1 VLAVIPR
8 NPTQCRVPKKLE
20 SSSTINRNSY
30 LSNPASSC
38 KVSISE
44 VSSTSFSSNIDQ
56 LEEKKKSNPLM
67 NCKTWVLVFSF

>member
-8 NPTQCRVPKKLE
+8 NPTQCHVPKKLE
-20 SSSTINRNSY
+20 FSSTINRNSY

-44 VSSTSFSSNIDQ
+44 VSSASFSSNIE
-56 LEEKKKSNPLM
+56 LEKKIKPVDELKNM
-67 NCKTWVLVFSF
+67 GFGF